1 MNASMREAMAARL
14 APLAPDVFDF
24 EDQSHLH
31 AGHAGNRG
39 GGHYAIL
46 VVSSAFASMSRLAR
60 QRKIQELLA
69 DLFAQKH
76 IHALSIAAHTP
87 DEYFQAA

>member
-1 MNASMREAMAARL
+1 MNAGMREVMAARL

-46 VVSSAFASMSRLAR
+46 VVSSAFAGMSRLAR

>member
-46 VVSSAFASMSRLAR
+46 VVSSAFAGMSRLAR

>member
-1 MNASMREAMAARL
+1 MNAGMREAMAVRL

-46 VVSSAFASMSRLAR
+46 VVSSAFAGMSRLAR

>member
-1 MNASMREAMAARL
+1 MNAGMREAMAARL

-24 EDQSHLH
+24 EDKSHLH

-39 GGHYAIL
+39 GGHYALL
-46 VVSSAFASMSRLAR
+46 VVSSAFAGMSRLAR

>member
-1 MNASMREAMAARL
+1 MNAGMREAMAARL

-46 VVSSAFASMSRLAR
+46 VVSSAFAGMSRLAR

-76 IHALSIAAHTP
+76 IHALSIAAYTP

>member
-1 MNASMREAMAARL
+1 MNAGMREAMAARL

-46 VVSSAFASMSRLAR
+46 VVSSAFAGMSRLAR

>member
-1 MNASMREAMAARL
+1 MNAGMREAMAARL

-46 VVSSAFASMSRLAR
+46 VVSSVFAGMSRLAR

-69 DLFAQKH
+69 DLFVQKH

>member
-1 MNASMREAMAARL
+1 MNAGMREAMAARL
-14 APLAPDVFDF
+14 APLEPDVFDF

-46 VVSSAFASMSRLAR
+46 VVSSAFAGMSRLAR

>member
-1 MNASMREAMAARL
+1 MNAGMREAMAARL

-46 VVSSAFASMSRLAR
+46 VVSSAFAGMNRLAR

>member
-1 MNASMREAMAARL
+1 MNAGMREAIAARL

-31 AGHAGNRG
+31 AGHAGIRG

-46 VVSSAFASMSRLAR
+46 VVSSAFSGMSRLAR

>member
-1 MNASMREAMAARL
+1 MNAGMREAMAARL

-46 VVSSAFASMSRLAR
+46 VVSSAFAGMNRLAR

-76 IHALSIAAHTP
+76 IHALSIAAHPP

>member
-46 VVSSAFASMSRLAR
+46 VVSSAFAGMNRLAR

>member
-1 MNASMREAMAARL
+1 MNAGMREAMAARL
-14 APLAPDVFDF
+14 APLAPDVLDF

-31 AGHAGNRG
+31 AGHRG

-46 VVSSAFASMSRLAR
+46 VVSSAFAGMSRLAR

>member
-1 MNASMREAMAARL
+1 MNAGMREAMAARL

-46 VVSSAFASMSRLAR
+46 VVSSAFVGMSRLAR